1 MLATGTRA
9 HRAAGAS
16 TGAASAA
23 RATSA
28 CRASGDTCD
37 RCDARDVLLSR
48 SLGAMKHKL
57 RAEEKRVQAWLVRMH
72 LALHMRA
79 ILRIGV
85 RAMPTQAD
93 EGDCWRCAARR
104 CAQ

>member
-1 MLATGTRA
+1 MLAIGTRA

-28 CRASGDTCD
+28 CRASAAIRATGVMRATSCSLARSVRRNT
-37 RCDARDVLLSR
+37 RCGRR
-48 SLGAMKHKL
+48 M
-57 RAEEKRVQAWLVRMH
+57 QAWLVRMH

>member
-1 MLATGTRA
+1 
-9 HRAAGAS
+9 
-16 TGAASAA
+16 
-23 RATSA
+23 
-28 CRASGDTCD
+28 
-37 RCDARDVLLSR
+37 
-48 SLGAMKHKL
+48 MKHKL